1 MYEGTQLQRKIE
13 LEIRK
18 KKDIQIL
25 ARSSGDNELVEAS
38 ELKIRQLTN
47 KYNELSRVSGLMPKK
62 QKLSVPNYRR
72 IAV

>member
-25 ARSSGDNELVEAS
+25 ARSSGDNELAEAS

-47 KYNELSRVSGLMPKK
+47 KYNELSKISGLQAKK
-62 QKLSVPNYRR
+62 QRLSVPR
-72 IAV
+72 I